1 MTDRIQTAQVA
12 AFARP
17 LDLLNLLL
25 ACTNRPFELPHSPSR
40 GPTGPIAKYW
50 YFFHSNRNLLNY
62 LFDLE
67 GATYPVNPWTRAE
80 KLSLEQSTRQDPNDA
95 IVLNLLQAKSEMFL
109 QTWQSLSEEKSH
121 HITVDVLQILASFCI
136 MATLYVE
143 SLPSQ
148 DASRLQ
154 TLRCNSNNL
163 WSNICSFLARGEST
177 FIGVCLEPLSF
188 LMDSTTCFFNSRSV
202 VSRALS
208 SLVPSISAILEN
220 QRRSQ
225 GKISRANDEEAM
237 DLDDTLSS
245 ADESSAVIDH
255 IKMLNREALP
265 LFFDTASF
273 QRCMTVRLSVFQ
285 KGEADNDQ
293 PGKFIAHAD
302 LVGYLTHLD
311 EIDYLAAHHCI
322 PDVYRA
328 CSNMDRDTLLEILE
342 DIGEKCLPSY
352 ELERCESFHSLCI
365 RMMASWVSSWTNM
378 QDDTLSESASDMYT
392 WFMEVLVA
400 RRKASPRVYMALSDL
415 LGAVISSNPTY
426 TNDQSSP
433 SPRTSLLTILQEGDV
448 PVKFNA
454 ANLLPGLFGQFLL
467 KDHDAIFDDVLESLP
482 RDPDWDEGIA
492 LRLYILAQLASHWHT
507 LLRRSIYHM
516 FETPAQVP
524 HSLWYAEK
532 CLHEVAETL
541 GLEDARG
548 LFRLFSSQI
557 LYTWTE
563 TQSITSMPF
572 SLFGYTSLSDMLKDA
587 QDEVVGQIMM
597 RANGDEAA
605 ELSKCVN
612 TPFDRL
618 LEGSFYKAEAYSIA
632 RDISIPPGQGHHP
645 KGVETRVK
653 KALGTDRFV
662 KLVEKQFPLVIATF
676 FMTLD
681 HYGQIE
687 RAFSKR
693 ENFQGALDILQRIT
707 AKSSSIITLPANQQP
722 SFRAR
727 YLLDELEF
735 LCKRSGYEFE
745 TIWTPT
751 LVTFIGRT
759 LIESIHPALGSLHAC
774 SVIRKIR
781 ILVCVAGPVMLQEY
795 PYEMIIHA
803 LQPLLTD
810 IYCSEDALGVF
821 WYLLEAGEP
830 YMTEK
835 PSFMA
840 EVAVSTFASLKKFL
854 ESSPESAAQ
863 ENQFR
868 ITIAKIREFTKW
880 FIGFLDGYNSPVLD
894 AERKE
899 TFRRLL
905 KSSQHIS
912 NTGASCNGTEEHELL
927 LEILRDQNAGQS
939 LLSKPISDHVVA
951 LLCADSKVLP
961 DYRSAIIGNVNDPVA
976 STTAIYKTLQN
987 FKPGPAYRLWAAR
1000 VIGGAFAT
1008 TGKIS
1013 DVLSREQDPSLF
1025 DIHDLPLMDDRCTSK
1040 ARIIRVLCNMLQSS
1054 SHFEV
1059 GLVERTLQL
1068 IVSSIQEAPKFNGCA
1083 GVIPLSL
1090 MNSLIWNPYHC
1101 PTLRLST
1108 SEENWSEQQTSWSEV
1123 STDKFARNIALFLS
1137 KSAPRNPVI
1146 GPLQKVLIAIPGLA
1160 SRLLPFIIH
1169 DILLSE
1175 LYGEARVRD
1184 SLSDVFKEALYKVE
1198 DNKIPHVR
1206 LVIDCILY
1214 LRDQPRPRE
1223 TKIVDRDAWLEI
1235 DYGEASAAANKCHL
1249 PKTAL
1254 LFLEIHVS
1262 RVLSSARRSSLAQYE
1277 PPSDLLHDIFKD
1289 IDDPDLYYGIQK
1301 KASLDSVMETL
1312 EYKSSSFKNL
1322 LFQSAQYDSEI
1333 QMGDGSSR
1341 HSILKAL
1348 NSTNLQGI
1356 ANSIISIF
1364 GDANDTSGSFD
1375 SMLQSA
1381 TSLRQWDIPVS
1392 PVNLSPAAIVFRV
1405 FQSLNTS
1412 AALPEVSTCL
1422 DECLLSTLDSLT
1434 RTDRSATSLRT
1445 ATRVLGILTEV
1456 NDVVS
1461 ARSIE
1466 EVNQGSLDIM
1476 TRNSWLKTTR

>member
-1 MTDRIQTAQVA
+1 
-12 AFARP
+12 
-17 LDLLNLLL
+17 
-25 ACTNRPFELPHSPSR
+25 
-40 GPTGPIAKYW
+40 
-50 YFFHSNRNLLNY
+50 
-62 LFDLE
+62 
-67 GATYPVNPWTRAE
+67 
-80 KLSLEQSTRQDPNDA
+80 
-95 IVLNLLQAKSEMFL
+95 
-109 QTWQSLSEEKSH
+109 
-121 HITVDVLQILASFCI
+121 
-136 MATLYVE
+136 
-143 SLPSQ
+143 
-148 DASRLQ
+148 
-154 TLRCNSNNL
+154 
-163 WSNICSFLARGEST
+163 
-177 FIGVCLEPLSF
+177 
-188 LMDSTTCFFNSRSV
+188 
-202 VSRALS
+202 
-208 SLVPSISAILEN
+208 
-220 QRRSQ
+220 
-225 GKISRANDEEAM
+225 
-237 DLDDTLSS
+237 
-245 ADESSAVIDH
+245 
-255 IKMLNREALP
+255 
-265 LFFDTASF
+265 
-273 QRCMTVRLSVFQ
+273 
-285 KGEADNDQ
+285 
-293 PGKFIAHAD
+293 
-302 LVGYLTHLD
+302 
-311 EIDYLAAHHCI
+311 
-322 PDVYRA
+322 
-328 CSNMDRDTLLEILE
+328 
-342 DIGEKCLPSY
+342 
-352 ELERCESFHSLCI
+352 
-365 RMMASWVSSWTNM
+365 
-378 QDDTLSESASDMYT
+378 
-392 WFMEVLVA
+392 
-400 RRKASPRVYMALSDL
+400 
-415 LGAVISSNPTY
+415 
-426 TNDQSSP
+426 
-433 SPRTSLLTILQEGDV
+433 
-448 PVKFNA
+448 
-454 ANLLPGLFGQFLL
+454 
-467 KDHDAIFDDVLESLP
+467 
-482 RDPDWDEGIA
+482 
-492 LRLYILAQLASHWHT
+492 
-507 LLRRSIYHM
+507 
-516 FETPAQVP
+516 
-524 HSLWYAEK
+524 
-532 CLHEVAETL
+532 
-541 GLEDARG
+541 
-548 LFRLFSSQI
+548 
-557 LYTWTE
+557 
-563 TQSITSMPF
+563 
-572 SLFGYTSLSDMLKDA
+572 
-587 QDEVVGQIMM
+587 
-597 RANGDEAA
+597 
-605 ELSKCVN
+605 
-612 TPFDRL
+612 
-618 LEGSFYKAEAYSIA
+618 
-632 RDISIPPGQGHHP
+632 
-645 KGVETRVK
+645 
-653 KALGTDRFV
+653 
-662 KLVEKQFPLVIATF
+662 
-676 FMTLD
+676 
-681 HYGQIE
+681 
-687 RAFSKR
+687 
-693 ENFQGALDILQRIT
+693 
-707 AKSSSIITLPANQQP
+707 
-722 SFRAR
+722 
-727 YLLDELEF
+727 
-735 LCKRSGYEFE
+735 
-745 TIWTPT
+745 
-751 LVTFIGRT
+751 
-759 LIESIHPALGSLHAC
+759 
-774 SVIRKIR
+774 
-781 ILVCVAGPVMLQEY
+781 
-795 PYEMIIHA
+795 
-803 LQPLLTD
+803 
-810 IYCSEDALGVF
+810 
-821 WYLLEAGEP
+821 
-830 YMTEK
+830 MTEK